1 MSHKM
6 QRRLLSLLVLTISQV
21 LNRPLRKLVADLV
34 PERRGPADDATE
46 AVLQGMVRMVAF
58 IVASVVVR
66 GLSNSRR

>member
-1 MSHKM
+1 M
-6 QRRLLSLLVLTISQV
+6 LVLTISHV

>member
-1 MSHKM
+1 M
-6 QRRLLSLLVLTISQV
+6 LVLTISQI

>member
-1 MSHKM
+1 M
-6 QRRLLSLLVLTISQV
+6 LILAISQV

-46 AVLQGMVRMVAF
+46 AVLQGIARMVAV

>member
-1 MSHKM
+1 M
-6 QRRLLSLLVLTISQV
+6 LVLTISQV

-46 AVLQGMVRMVAF
+46 AILQGMVRMVAF